1 MDRTIT
7 VKGIGKL
14 KVAPDRIEVSMTL
27 RSKNKEYAAAMEESV
42 KQQDRLRRALQEI
55 GFAPEDLKT
64 NNFNVRTEY
73 ESERDK
79 NGMYRQVFAG
89 YVCEHTLGLR
99 FPFDTDRLSK
109 VLTALSECLAEP
121 ELYISFTVKDK
132 DALSDALLRNAAANA
147 KQRALLLAEASGME
161 LGRLMTIDYSW
172 GNPNF
177 VSPTRVFTNAKMA
190 CRGAA
195 EEAMDM
201 DISAEDIELTEDAT
215 FVWEI
220 V

>member
-7 VKGIGKL
+7 VKGTGKL

-27 RSKNKEYAAAMEESV
+27 RSKDKDYAAAMEASV
-42 KQQDRLRRALQEI
+42 KQQDRLRRALGEI

-79 NGMYRQVFAG
+79 NGMFRQVFAG

-109 VLTALSECLAEP
+109 VLAALSECLAEP

-132 DALSDALLRNAAANA
+132 DALSDALLKSAAENARS
-147 KQRALLLAEASGME
+147 RAEVLASASGVE

-172 GNPNF
+172 GNPSF

-190 CRGAA
+190 TRGGA
-195 EEAMDM
+195 EAAMDM
-201 DISAEDIELTEDAT
+201 DISAEDIELSEDAT